1 MSRSLSL
8 ADAPGYKQ
16 SMKKLIFLG
25 IAFILSACTS
35 QEGHLKKAALK
46 QAEQKWTESL
56 QAEARESLPQSEVLQ
71 QAYLEFMNKHSELE
85 IEEIQF
91 QGENRA
97 TVSVVVS
104 SLSVPLRRTIL
115 KVASQV
121 GPDKTRRFN
130 FQNALAPVAAESG
143 EKATPEKRPFAVYK
157 FSKGQDGLWRP
168 E

>member
-1 MSRSLSL
+1 
-8 ADAPGYKQ
+8 
-16 SMKKLIFLG
+16 MKKLTFLA

-46 QAEQKWTESL
+46 QADTKWTETL
-56 QAEARESLPQSEVLQ
+56 KGEAQQALGQSEVLQ
-71 QAYLEFMNKHSELE
+71 IAYLEFMSKHSELE
-85 IEEIQF
+85 IEEVQF

-115 KVASQV
+115 KIASQV

-130 FQNALAPVAAESG
+130 FQDALGPVAEQSG
-143 EKATPEKRPFAVYK
+143 EKTTPEKRPFAVYK
-157 FSKGQDGLWRP
+157 FSKGEDGLWRP